1 MLKFALSF
9 KNLCLP
15 AINSSK
21 IFAGRQRCLNYLLF
35 YYLFFIEILPLSIY
49 RRMFVQADKDL
60 LKQTLDYQVDK
71 VLEETHCE
79 IEDTKEKSE
88 SKMRELERSM
98 QVYND
103 IAMQNVFTIS
113 CALYGMCSHELERNM
128 QGVLN
133 HVFRGRFQL
142 FMEGTTPQAT

>member
-1 MLKFALSF
+1 MLF
-9 KNLCLP
+9 KN
-15 AINSSK
+15 NQVHYYS
-21 IFAGRQRCLNYLLF
+21 F
-35 YYLFFIEILPLSIY
+35 YLFFIEILPLSIY

-103 IAMQNVFTIS
+103 IAMQNVFSRPATQRMWQECPWHS
-113 CALYGMCSHELERNM
+113 RD
-128 QGVLN
+128 
-133 HVFRGRFQL
+133 
-142 FMEGTTPQAT
+142 EGLV

>member
-1 MLKFALSF
+1 MPNAPEMLKFALSF

-71 VLEETHCE
+71 VLEDTHCE

-98 QVYND
+98 QVYDD
-103 IAMQNVFTIS
+103 IAMQNVFSI
-113 CALYGMCSHELERNM
+113 
-128 QGVLN
+128 
-133 HVFRGRFQL
+133 
-142 FMEGTTPQAT
+142 